1 MIRVRLTLE
10 DDGAVC
16 LESPFDRSFVDGLKA
31 AIDYGGRQ
39 WHPERKRWIVSALYV
54 DALLGYLTQV
64 GAQVQDDRPQGGPAV
79 AVPPMPPELRQA
91 FDTLFLA
98 YNAPLLVAEAT
109 YKVLSKV
116 YHPDVGGQAEHFYA
130 INDAIET
137 IRYYVKPKP
146 TEDDDSEIPF

>member
-1 MIRVRLTLE
+1 MIRVRLTLD

-16 LESPFDRSFVDGLKA
+16 LESPFDRGFVDGLKA

-39 WHPERKRWIVSALYV
+39 WQPDRKRWIVSALYV
-54 DALLGYLTQV
+54 DELLQYLRQV
-64 GAQVQDDRPQGGPAV
+64 GAQVQDDRQRAAPVP

-109 YKVLSKV
+109 YKALSKV
-116 YHPDVGGQAEHFYA
+116 YHPDVGGQAEHFHA
-130 INDAIET
+130 INDAIAT
-137 IRYYVKPKP
+137 IRSYVKPAP
-146 TEDDDSEIPF
+146 HEDNDLPF